1 MTTSFI
7 GALLLASLL
16 TSTGTTGTAA
26 TTKDT
31 INMEK
36 ENIGSLVAL
45 YPKPLTVVGAEVNG
59 KVN

>member
-31 INMEK
+31 INMERK
-36 ENIGSLVAL
+36 TSEASWLSILNRSQ
-45 YPKPLTVVGAEVNG
+45 
-59 KVN
+59 